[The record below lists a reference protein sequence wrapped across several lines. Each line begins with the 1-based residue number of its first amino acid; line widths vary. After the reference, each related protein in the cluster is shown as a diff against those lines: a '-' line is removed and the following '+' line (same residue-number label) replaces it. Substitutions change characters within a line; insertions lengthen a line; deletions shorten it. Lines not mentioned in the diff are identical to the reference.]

1 MTTHPRDATHPSQV
15 TASPPKAARYL
26 RVSRADQDPRLQADA
41 TAHLIE
47 RRGWECVDSF
57 VDHGVSGSRERR
69 PQLDR
74 LLNEARLGRFQILVV
89 YRSDRLFRSL
99 RNMVATL
106 DQLAALGVDFVS
118 VTEPTLDSTT
128 PQGRLVLHLTSAF
141 AEFERS
147 LLIERTRDG
156 LAAARRRGS
165 RIGRPRTWVDVERA
179 LELRGQGKSLRSIA
193 RELGVGAS
201 TVGRALRRHELGGAP
216 KTAPESPPTDPAI
229 SGLESC
235 E

>member
-1 MTTHPRDATHPSQV
+1 MPAAHLPDDSMHA

-26 RVSRADQDPRLQADA
+26 RVSRADQDPRLQADE
-41 TAHLIE
+41 TEHLIE
-47 RRGWECVDSF
+47 RRGWKCVDSF

-69 PQLDR
+69 PELDR

-99 RNMVATL
+99 RNMVVTL
-106 DQLAALGVDFVS
+106 DELAAFGVDFVS
-118 VTEPTLDSTT
+118 VTEPTLDTTT
-128 PQGRLVLHLTSAF
+128 PQGRLVFHLTSAF

-165 RIGRPRTWVDVERA
+165 RIGRPRVHVDLERA
-179 LELRGQGKSLRSIA
+179 LELRAQGESLRSIA
-193 RELGVGAS
+193 RELRVGAS
-201 TVGRALRRHELGGAP
+201 TVARALRRQENGAAP
-216 KTAPESPPTDPAI
+216 KTSADLPPAHPAI
-229 SGLESC
+229 SEVK
-235 E
+235 